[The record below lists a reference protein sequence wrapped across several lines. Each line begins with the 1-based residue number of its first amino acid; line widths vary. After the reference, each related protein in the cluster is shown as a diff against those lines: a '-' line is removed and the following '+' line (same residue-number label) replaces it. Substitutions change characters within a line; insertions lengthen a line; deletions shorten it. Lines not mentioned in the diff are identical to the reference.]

1 MNVTFKD
8 VAKLANVSTQ
18 TVSRVTNGSPNVAEE
33 TREKVNAAIKELGY
47 VPNKGAQL
55 LGSAKSKLIGLVT
68 VDLLLHGA
76 SLVAN
81 GIRKQAKELGY
92 GTSLSAVSEY
102 AMDKIIDAINE
113 LKAQR
118 VEFIILN
125 LPLSKEDSEM
135 LISQYLGINFVFLD
149 VPPDAKVNA
158 VYAANYEGGIQAAE
172 LMISL
177 QKKRFLL
184 ITGPHESSA
193 SELRLEAWLDVLNKY
208 PDVEIINQFEGDW
221 QASSGYRLA
230 HEALCDG
237 RSFDCVLVGSDQM
250 ALGVS
255 RALNEFNLAIPQDV
269 SIIGF
274 DDTVDSAY
282 FYPPLTTIKQDFLA
296 AGQRAVL
303 LAISMADQPT
313 CSYRHESIPTLLVK
327 RKSTLLCERRE
338 DNKPQIR
345 ALLKQVEQLLTK

>member
-47 VPNKGAQL
+47 IPNKGAQL
-55 LGSAKSKLIGLVT
+55 LGRAKSQLIGLVT
-68 VDLLLHGA
+68 VELLLHGA

-92 GTSLSAVSEY
+92 GTSLSVVSEY
-102 AMDKIIDAINE
+102 AMDKITDAINE

-118 VEFIILN
+118 VDFIIMN
-125 LPLSKEDSEM
+125 IPLSKEEAE
-135 LISQYLGINFVFLD
+135 LLVAQYSGIHLVFID
-149 VPPDAKVNA
+149 VPPEANVNA
-158 VYAANYEGGIQAAE
+158 VYAANYEGGTLAAE

-184 ITGPHESSA
+184 ITGPNFSSA

-221 QASSGYRLA
+221 QPSSGYLLA
-230 HEALCDG
+230 REALCDG

-255 RALNEFNLAIPQDV
+255 RALNEFNLSVPQDV

-274 DDTVDSAY
+274 DDTFDSAY
-282 FYPPLTTIKQDFLA
+282 FYPPLTTIKQDFLTI
-296 AGQRAVL
+296 GQRAVL
-303 LAISMADQPT
+303 LAVSMADQASSS
-313 CSYRHESIPTLLVK
+313 CRHESIAIQLVK
-327 RKSTLLCERRE
+327 RKSTQLSEKHS
-338 DNKPQIR
+338 DNSPKIR
-345 ALLKQVEQLLTK
+345 ALLKQVDQLLTE